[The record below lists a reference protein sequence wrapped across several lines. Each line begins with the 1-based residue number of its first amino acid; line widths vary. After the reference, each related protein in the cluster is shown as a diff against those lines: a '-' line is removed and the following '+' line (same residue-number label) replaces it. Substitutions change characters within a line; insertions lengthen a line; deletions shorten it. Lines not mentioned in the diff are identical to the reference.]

1 VRRATIAFGIV
12 AILASSCGESDLPA
26 PLAGTLQDHVAQIR
40 SFAEAGRPGLARTE
54 LRRLGELVASRLEA
68 GRIEDGRATAILAA
82 AQAVEEQLALV
93 PRPSPSASPTTSP
106 IDEGD
111 ENDEGGGEGKPDK
124 DKGNGNGKGN
134 GDEGHGN
141 DD

>member
-12 AILASSCGESDLPA
+12 AILASSCGEGELPA

-54 LRRLGELVASRLEA
+54 LRRLVELVASRLEA
-68 GRIEDGRATAILAA
+68 GRIDDGRATAILGA

-93 PRPSPSASPTTSP
+93 PRTSPSASPTTSP
-106 IDEGD
+106 VDEGD
-111 ENDEGGGEGKPDK
+111 EVDEGGGEGKPDK
-124 DKGNGNGKGN
+124 DKGNGKGN
-134 GDEGHGN
+134 GGEGHGN